1 MKIIKINLPTEIYKQ
16 WEDAA
21 VKDGITYI
29 YFKEYIKDKEKQYIE
44 NLKKEK
50 KQVSM
55 YTNEKRNKF
64 TEFGNKKALEFLQ
77 QIPKIERVVKFANF
91 DFKDLQKNYQE
102 LNTGKIDK
110 EIFYHELK
118 YWYKNLKEKMFLYKI
133 SKETL
138 LKYGLDYKKATVF
151 YFDCLKD
158 LENKL

>member
-16 WEDAA
+16 WEEDA
-21 VKDGITYI
+21 VKNGVTLM
-29 YFKEYIKDKEKQYIE
+29 YFKEYIKDKEKEYIE

-64 TEFGNKKALEFLQ
+64 TEFGNKKAFEYLQ

-91 DFKDLQKNYQE
+91 DFKDLQRQYQE
-102 LNTGKIDK
+102 LDTGKIDK
-110 EIFYHELK
+110 KSFYQELK

-133 SKETL
+133 SKEIL
-138 LKYGLDYKKATVF
+138 LKHGLDYKKATAF
-151 YFDCLKD
+151 YFGCLKD
-158 LENKL
+158 LDK